1 MLTFLT
7 LQRDTMQLLVDR
19 LTMLPV
25 QILPDLRR
33 L

>member
-1 MLTFLT
+1 MLTFLMP
-7 LQRDTMQLLVDR
+7 LRDTMQQSADR
-19 LTMLPV
+19 QTMLQV